1 MRPLKLTM
9 QAFGPYATK
18 QEVDFTKLGEKTMF
32 VVSGPTGAGK
42 TTIFDG
48 ISFAIY
54 GKASGDDRSGV
65 DLRSQFTQD
74 DTLTEVSLVFEL
86 RGKRYLIIRSPQQ
99 EKKKARGEG
108 TTTIGSKAELYELKE
123 DENHLLASNV
133 REVDEKID
141 EIMKIDCHQFRQIM
155 MIPQGEFRKLLV
167 SESKDKEKIL
177 QKLFHTEHYKGIED
191 KLRESAAHLRK
202 QVERSMLERKSY
214 IERIQTTGNEKLE
227 ELVQNEHVNVSDL
240 LDELKVVIAEDNSTL
255 TNFAKTISSKE
266 ELRKLIET
274 EIHHG
279 NSLLEQM
286 ALKEKLFVLKQGLEA
301 RQPEIQKILED
312 IQLAEK
318 AAILSQHEERS
329 KEAARQVVT
338 KEQELQNA
346 QNLME
351 SLTTLLKEK
360 QVLLQEEEGKA
371 SIREACRNEIGRLQ
385 LLEKDVLSFLTIEQE
400 VKRLHA
406 SLEALKENKGKYE
419 SRLTKIEEQRENL
432 AKEKE
437 VINEAKLKKAEL
449 AVQLS
454 SEERMFE
461 RVTTLLTNKKQL
473 IALENQFSTTEDDR
487 HELQEDFAE
496 KNTVLE
502 SLLDSWN
509 KGQAALLADKLA
521 DDHPCPVCGATDH
534 PNKATIHGDM
544 PTEAQIKEAR
554 QAVKKLELDKQ
565 KVDLLYYE
573 AKSKFE
579 TQMDQ
584 VMKLAD
590 EVSENLP
597 QQLRSASLE
606 ELQEHYEERCQQ
618 LNQELMQLEEKI
630 KTAVKVDEQIH
641 IFTTQAQKGKELLTK
656 CTEEFESLYTSYIEK
671 RGDYKRLV
679 ESLPVELRNENQ
691 YRQQVAVQQQRL
703 KKLETAYQDAQAAVV
718 ETTQRLASV
727 EGSLSSLQKV
737 VTELKE
743 RQKELQQM
751 FQEKLQELG
760 FSSIIHYSEA
770 KLPEIEMKRLEE
782 KVQSYREELR
792 SVTDRYNDMEANLT
806 NIEKPDLETLNTK
819 LRVVNEEISELQD
832 HRNILYH
839 KVQTN
844 SNIFET
850 IENINKQMASVE
862 EEYKTVG
869 ELAEIA
875 AGKNTYRIT
884 FERYVLASFL
894 DDIIKAANARLN
906 RMTNGRYQLQ
916 RKTERSKGNAQSG
929 LELLAFDQYTGGS
942 RHVKTL
948 SGGESFKASLSLAL
962 GLADIVQ
969 GYSGGVSMETMFI
982 DEGFGT
988 LDPESLEN
996 AIETLI
1002 DIQSTGR
1009 LVGVISH
1016 VPELK
1021 ERIDA
1026 RFEVTSTQTGSV
1038 VKYYGD
1044 TISM

>member
-54 GKASGDDRSGV
+54 GKASGDDRSGA

-99 EKKKARGEG
+99 EKRKSRGEG
-108 TTTIGSKAELYELKE
+108 TTTINSKAELYELKE
-123 DENHLLASNV
+123 DENQLLASNV
-133 REVDEKID
+133 REVDEKVD

-214 IERIQTTGNEKLE
+214 IDRIQSQGNEKLG
-227 ELVQNEHVNVSDL
+227 ELLQSEHVNIKDL
-240 LDELKVVIAEDNSTL
+240 LQELKMVIEEDQGSL
-255 TNFAKTISSKE
+255 TNFASTITSKE

-286 ALKEKLFVLKQGLEA
+286 ELKDQLLELKQKLEA
-301 RQPEIQKILED
+301 RQPDFQKIVEA

-318 AAILSQHEERS
+318 AAILFQHEERS
-329 KEAARQVVT
+329 IEAARQVVT

-346 QNLME
+346 QNLIE

-360 QVLLQEEEGKA
+360 QGRLQEEEENA
-371 SIREACRNEIGRLQ
+371 SVREAYRQEIGRLQ
-385 LLEKDVLSFLTIEQE
+385 LLEKDILSFLTIEQD

-406 SLEALKENKGKYE
+406 SLETLKENKGKYE
-419 SRLTKIEEQRENL
+419 SQLTKVEEQQESL
-432 AKEKE
+432 GKEKE
-437 VINEAKLKKAEL
+437 VINEAKLKKAEV
-449 AVQLS
+449 AVQIS
-454 SEERMFE
+454 SEERMLE
-461 RVTTLLTNKKQL
+461 RVTLLLTNKKQL
-473 IALENQFSTTEDDR
+473 ITLENQFSNTEDDR
-487 HELQEDFAE
+487 DELEETMTE
-496 KNTVLE
+496 KNAALE

-509 KGQAALLADKLA
+509 KGQAGLLAQHLG

-554 QAVKKLELDKQ
+554 QVVKEVELEKQ
-565 KVDLLYYE
+565 KIDSLYYE

-584 VMKLAD
+584 VIKLAD

-597 QQLRSASLE
+597 QPLRSASLE
-606 ELQEHYEERCQQ
+606 ELQEHYEDKCQQ
-618 LNQELMQLEEKI
+618 LNQELKQLEEKI
-630 KTAVKVDEQIH
+630 GSALKVDEQIQLLVS
-641 IFTTQAQKGKELLTK
+641 QAQKVKELLTK
-656 CTEEFESLYTSYIEK
+656 CTDEHESLYTSYIEK
-671 RGDYKRLV
+671 RGEYKRLIDT
-679 ESLPVELRNENQ
+679 LPEELRNENE
-691 YRQQVAVQQQRL
+691 YRHQVASQQQRL
-703 KKLETAYQDAQAAVV
+703 KKLETAYQEAQTAVA
-718 ETTQRLASV
+718 ETTRKIASV

-743 RQKELQQM
+743 RQKELQQT
-751 FQEKLQELG
+751 FQDKLQELG
-760 FSSIIHYSEA
+760 FSSIIDYSEG
-770 KLPEIEMKRLEE
+770 KLPEIEVKRLAE

-792 SVTDRYNDMEANLT
+792 SVTDRYNDLVVRLT
-806 NIEKPDLETLNTK
+806 NIEKPDLETLNNK
-819 LRVVNEEISELQD
+819 LQAVLGEISELQEQ
-832 HRNILYH
+832 RNILYH

-844 SNIFET
+844 TNIYET
-850 IENINKQMASVE
+850 IESINKQMASVE

-869 ELAEIA
+869 ELADIA

-884 FERYVLASFL
+884 FERFVLASFL

-969 GYSGGVSMETMFI
+969 SYSGGVSMETMFI

-1026 RFEVTSTQTGSV
+1026 RFEVASTQSGSV

-1044 TISM
+1044 TVSM